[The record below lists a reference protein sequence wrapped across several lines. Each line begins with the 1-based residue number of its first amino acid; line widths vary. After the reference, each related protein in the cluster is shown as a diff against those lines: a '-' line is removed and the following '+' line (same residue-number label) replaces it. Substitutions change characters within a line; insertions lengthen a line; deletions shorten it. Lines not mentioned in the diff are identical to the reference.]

1 MWNFFYDWICLFS
14 TQTHN
19 LFSMFDQ
26 FIYTIR
32 FNWRMR
38 LCITFNAFSFH
49 FILFRWFRLI
59 SDLIAF
65 CILKSFVHNGKNIS
79 FRAHY
84 DGSRIGMKRGCW
96 WYLCDN
102 EIEKNHLTIKYTN
115 SQSMQ
120 PDFLWCIFNC
130 THQTCH
136 CRTSFFFLLFRVHL
150 IPYRLIDRNE
160 FWNFCTFLEQNYVL
174 YKFMWFTQ
182 KNLDGID
189 K

>member
-38 LCITFNAFSFH
+38 LCITFKCF

-59 SDLIAF
+59 SDLVAF
-65 CILKSFVHNGKNIS
+65 CILKPFVHNGKNIS

-84 DGSRIGMKRGCW
+84 DGSRIGMRCGCW

-102 EIEKNHLTIKYTN
+102 EIDKNHLTINYAN

-130 THQTCH
+130 THQTWHCH
-136 CRTSFFFLLFRVHL
+136 TRFFFSFLCSFNSLSHDRLQRVL
-150 IPYRLIDRNE
+150 E
-160 FWNFCTFLEQNYVL
+160 FL
-174 YKFMWFTQ
+174 YFSWAK
-182 KNLDGID
+182 LCII
-189 K
+189 